1 MQQRKKRRILRRG
14 KEPDLLHITEL
25 EIDNFKSFSKKT
37 KIPFLEGFTVISGP
51 NGSGKSNIID
61 SILFVLALSS
71 SRNLRAEKLTDLI
84 NLNSGRNT
92 AEVTLEFSDGTK
104 IKRRIK
110 RTGNG
115 YYSYIYL
122 NERLCKQSDIVDH
135 LAKHGIKPHGY
146 NVVMQGDVTR
156 IMEMSDFERRKIIDE
171 IAGVSE
177 FDSKKQQS
185 LSELDI
191 VRERIEREE
200 LLLLELNKRVNELK
214 REREHALEYQ
224 KWQKDLLFF
233 QNCRAAAQLHEK
245 EKELSS
251 LMRSAEEH
259 RIALNRF
266 DTDRSLEENELSYL
280 KADLQD
286 IDDLINKKSGS
297 DYLKLIAELEEAK
310 SGIKLAEQTIVRL
323 RKEKETNLEA
333 INRIY
338 MDSKRAEARVVE
350 CTDQIRSLSIDRTNI
365 AMDIAS
371 ARAQQEKLETEIKQH
386 GEDTEGARERLF
398 SGLKDLEE
406 KKAQRSEILH
416 RQDML
421 IEKSRMRTSELERLN
436 QLLRQLDEDYAVKH
450 SQLSESE
457 ISITNLISQKK
468 DLDRTLSEREGM
480 MFAQRST
487 LERLQKEIREYEQ
500 DVYRLE
506 AAQQARGE
514 SGGKAIEAVMAME
527 HVHGTIADLGKAPA
541 EYATAL
547 NIAAGNKLQFVVCDD
562 DQVAADAIRYLKEER
577 LGRVTFLPL
586 NKLKPPAL
594 PPLKEAG
601 VIDYAVNLVEY
612 DPKYDRAFA
621 VALGATVVVDTLERA
636 RKLIGKY
643 RMVTLEGELLDRSG
657 AMTGGAT
664 RKQGGRG
671 FGAAVDDEI
680 FRIRAHLGELQGEAT
695 TLEAGI
701 KKITEEVDTQR
712 VARNE
717 IDQNIARLGM
727 FTEEFSRRFESITV
741 EKQTI
746 ELAVARQQEET
757 KNGAFELSSLEAE
770 LDKTSE
776 TINEVNAGIEEIK
789 KRLDDTN
796 IPVLTDQIEK
806 KRKEIEEA
814 ERRLRNKDGDITD
827 AQRERQH
834 FNTRLGEMGEE
845 RARQDERN
853 KQIDAETAGSNE
865 QIVAHKSQIATLE
878 DRQREFS
885 GELDELR
892 GKRAEASRHIQ
903 DSELKIMKF
912 DAEKERITILVNAV
926 EGRTRTL
933 GSEVEMLREQ
943 VGELDT
949 KLSLTEIEGK
959 IAEADGALRKIGA
972 VNMLAIEEYEKVQ
985 RQVGERTERK
995 ETLSRERSTLIER
1008 IEKFE
1013 QMKYEAFT
1021 TAFHAIDTN
1030 FREIFARL
1038 TSGSGHLILEN
1049 EEDPFAGGMT
1059 FAVQPRDKKVH
1070 LLSSLSGG
1078 EKSLTT
1084 LAFIFSIQRYIPA
1097 PFYAFDEVDMSLD
1110 GSNVERISSM
1120 VTELSPQ
1127 SQFVIVSLR
1136 KPMIDAAQR
1145 IMGVTLRPDKSTLVT
1160 GVKANG

>member
-1 MQQRKKRRILRRG
+1 M
-14 KEPDLLHITEL
+14 HITEL

-37 KIPFLEGFTVISGP
+37 KIPFLGGFTVISGP

-92 AEVTLEFSDGTK
+92 AEVALEFSDGTK

-110 RTGNG
+110 RTSNG
-115 YYSYIYL
+115 YYSYNYL

-135 LAKHGIKPHGY
+135 LSKHGIKPHGY

-177 FDSKKQQS
+177 FDLKKQQS

-200 LLLLELNKRVNELK
+200 LLLLELTRRVNELR

-224 KWQKDLLFF
+224 KWQKDLSFF
-233 QNCRAAAQLHEK
+233 QNCRAAAQLHDR
-245 EKELSS
+245 EKELAS
-251 LMRSAEEH
+251 LTRSTDEH
-259 RIALNRF
+259 RIMLTRIGA
-266 DTDRSLEENELSYL
+266 DRSLEENELSYL
-280 KADLQD
+280 KADLKD
-286 IDDLINKKSGS
+286 IDDLINRKSGS

-310 SGIKLAEQTIVRL
+310 SGIKLSDQTIVRL

-333 INRIY
+333 INRVY
-338 MDSKRAEARVVE
+338 MDTKRAEARVAE
-350 CTDQIRSLSIDRTNI
+350 CTDQIRTLSIDRTNLAMEI
-365 AMDIAS
+365 AA
-371 ARAQQEKLETEIKQH
+371 AKAQLEKFESEIRQH
-386 GEDTEGARERLF
+386 GEDTEGAREKLF
-398 SGLKDLEE
+398 ALLHDLEE
-406 KKAQRSEILH
+406 KRGQRSEILH
-416 RQDML
+416 QQDMH
-421 IEKSRMRTSELERLN
+421 IEKSRMRTTELERLML
-436 QLLRQLDEDYAVKH
+436 LLRQLDEEYTAKQ
-450 SQLSESE
+450 SQLTDSEKSAGD
-457 ISITNLISQKK
+457 LIAGKK
-468 DLDRTLSEREGM
+468 ELDRNLSELEGA
-480 MFAQRST
+480 MFAQRSS
-487 LERLQKEIREYEQ
+487 LERLRNEIRDNEQ
-500 DVYRLE
+500 DAFRLE

-514 SGGKAIEAVMAME
+514 SGGRAIEAVMAME

-541 EYATAL
+541 EYATSL

-562 DQVAADAIRYLKEER
+562 DQVAADAIRHLKEER

-594 PPLKEAG
+594 PPLKEPG
-601 VIDYAVNLVEY
+601 IIDYAVNLVEY
-612 DPKYDRAFA
+612 DPRYDRAFA
-621 VALGATVVVDTLERA
+621 VALGSTVVVDTLERA
-636 RKLIGKY
+636 RKLIGRY
-643 RMVTLEGELLDRSG
+643 RMVTLEGELLEKSG

-664 RKQGGRG
+664 KKQGGRG

-680 FRIRAHLGELQGEAT
+680 FRVRAHLGELQGEAA
-695 TLEAGI
+695 TLEAGV
-701 KKITEEVDTQR
+701 KRLTEEVDTKR
-712 VARNE
+712 STRNE
-717 IDQNIARLGM
+717 IEQKIARLGM
-727 FTEEFSRRFESITV
+727 FTEEFSRRFEAITV

-746 ELAVARQQEET
+746 EAAVARQQEET
-757 KNGAFELSSLEAE
+757 KNGAAE
-770 LDKTSE
+770 LTLLETAIDKTTES
-776 TINEVNAGIEEIK
+776 INEITSRIDELK

-806 KRKEIEEA
+806 KKKEIEES
-814 ERRLRNKDGDITD
+814 ERRLRNKDGDIND

-834 FNTRLGEMGEE
+834 FTARLVELGDD
-845 RARQDERN
+845 RKRQDERN
-853 KQIDAETAGSNE
+853 GQIDADIAGSNE
-865 QIVAHKSQIATLE
+865 QIAVHKSQIAALE
-878 DRQREFS
+878 ERQKEFS

-892 GKRAEASRHIQ
+892 TRRSEASQQIQ
-903 DSELKIMKF
+903 DSELKLMKF
-912 DAEKERITILVNAV
+912 DADKERITIQMVAI
-926 EGRTRTL
+926 EERARTL
-933 GSEVEMLREQ
+933 GIEVDMLRHQ
-943 VGELDT
+943 VGDMDT
-949 KLSLTEIEGK
+949 TLSLSEIEGK

-995 ETLSRERSTLIER
+995 ETLSRERTTLIER

-1021 TAFHAIDTN
+1021 TAFRAIDTN

-1049 EEDPFAGGMT
+1049 EEDPFTGGMT

-1120 VTELSPQ
+1120 ITELSPQ

-1136 KPMIDAAQR
+1136 KPMIEAAQR

>member
-1 MQQRKKRRILRRG
+1 
-14 KEPDLLHITEL
+14 LHITEL

-61 SILFVLALSS
+61 SVLFVLALSS

-92 AEVTLEFSDGTK
+92 AEVALEFSDGTK
-104 IKRRIK
+104 IRRRIK

-115 YYSYIYL
+115 YYSYNYL

-135 LAKHGIKPHGY
+135 LARHGIKPHGY

-177 FDSKKQQS
+177 FDVKKQQS

-200 LLLLELNKRVNELK
+200 LLLIELTRRVNELK

-224 KWQKDLLFF
+224 KWQKDLTYF
-233 QNCRAAAQLHEK
+233 QNCRAAAHLHDRD
-245 EKELSS
+245 KELTS
-251 LMRSAEEH
+251 LLRSTEEH
-259 RIALNRF
+259 GIQLARIAA
-266 DTDRSLEENELSYL
+266 DRSLEENELSYL
-280 KADLQD
+280 KADLTD
-286 IDDLINKKSGS
+286 IDDLINRKSGS

-323 RKEKETNLEA
+323 GKDKEANLEA
-333 INRIY
+333 INRVY
-338 MDSKRAEARVVE
+338 MDTKRAEARVAE
-350 CTDQIRSLSIDRTNI
+350 CTDQIRTLSIDRTNI
-365 AMDIAS
+365 AMEVAG
-371 ARAQQEKLETEIKQH
+371 AKAQLEKSETEIRQH

-398 SGLKDLEE
+398 ALLKDLEE
-406 KKAQRSEILH
+406 KKGQRSEILH
-416 RQDML
+416 QQDML
-421 IEKSRMRTSELERLN
+421 IEKSRMRTTELERLT
-436 QLLRQLDEDYAVKH
+436 LLLSQLDEEYAAKQA
-450 SQLSESE
+450 QLSDSE
-457 ISITNLISQKK
+457 RSVSDLVSEKK
-468 DLDRTLSEREGM
+468 ELDRTLSELEGA
-480 MFAQRST
+480 MFAQRSS
-487 LERLQKEIREYEQ
+487 LERLRTEIREYEQ
-500 DVYRLE
+500 DVFRLE

-514 SGGKAIEAVMAME
+514 SGGRALEAVMAME

-586 NKLKPPAL
+586 NKLRPPAL
-594 PPLKEAG
+594 PPLKEPG
-601 VIDYAVNLVEY
+601 IIDYAVNLVEY
-612 DPKYDRAFA
+612 DPKFDRAFA

-664 RKQGGRG
+664 KKPGGRG

-680 FRIRAHLGELQGEAT
+680 IRIRAHLGEIQAEAA

-701 KKITEEVDTQR
+701 KRITAEVDARRAT
-712 VARNE
+712 RNE
-717 IDQNIARLGM
+717 IDQKIARFGM
-727 FTEEFSRRFESITV
+727 FTEEFSRRFDAITV

-746 ELAVARQQEET
+746 DVAVSRQQEET
-757 KNGAFELSSLEAE
+757 RNGASELTALEAS
-770 LDKTSE
+770 LDKITES
-776 TINEVNAGIEEIK
+776 INEIGARIDEIK

-796 IPVLTDQIEK
+796 IPVLTEQIEK
-806 KRKEIEEA
+806 KRKEIEES
-814 ERRLRNKDGDITD
+814 ERRLRNKEGDIND

-834 FNTRLGEMGEE
+834 FNARLGELADE
-845 RARQDERN
+845 RRRQDERN
-853 KQIDAETAGSNE
+853 RQIDTEIAGSNE
-865 QIVAHKSQIATLE
+865 QIAAHKSHIAELE
-878 DRQREFS
+878 ERQKEFS
-885 GELDELR
+885 GVLDELR
-892 GKRAEASRHIQ
+892 TKRAEASQHIQ

-912 DAEKERITILVNAV
+912 DAEKERITVLTSAIEERA
-926 EGRTRTL
+926 RTL
-933 GSEVEMLREQ
+933 RDEVETLRQQ
-943 VGELDT
+943 VGDMDT
-949 KLSLTEIEGK
+949 NLSLSEIEGK

-972 VNMLAIEEYEKVQ
+972 VNMLAIEEYEKVE

-995 ETLSRERSTLIER
+995 DTLSRERATLIER

-1021 TAFHAIDTN
+1021 TAFRAIDAN

-1110 GSNVERISSM
+1110 GSNVERIASM
-1120 VTELSPQ
+1120 IMELAPQ

-1136 KPMIDAAQR
+1136 KPMIEAAER

>member
-1 MQQRKKRRILRRG
+1 M
-14 KEPDLLHITEL
+14 HITEL

-37 KIPFLEGFTVISGP
+37 KIPFLEGFSVISGP

-92 AEVTLEFSDGTK
+92 AEVALEFSDGTK

-115 YYSYIYL
+115 YYSYNYL
-122 NERLCKQSDIVDH
+122 NDRLCKQSDIVNH

-177 FDSKKQQS
+177 FDIKKQQS

-200 LLLLELNKRVNELK
+200 LLLLELTKRVNELK

-224 KWQKDLLFF
+224 KMQKDLLFF
-233 QNCRAAAQLHEK
+233 QNCRAAAQLHER
-245 EKELSS
+245 EKELAS
-251 LMRSAEEH
+251 LMRSTDEH
-259 RIALNRF
+259 TILITRNDA
-266 DTDRSLEENELSYL
+266 DRSLEENELSYL
-280 KADLQD
+280 KADLND

-310 SGIKLAEQTIVRL
+310 SGIKLADQTIVRL

-338 MDSKRAEARVVE
+338 MDTKRAESRVAE
-350 CTDQIRSLSIDRTNI
+350 CTDQIRTLSIDRTNI
-365 AMDIAS
+365 AMEIAG
-371 ARAQQEKLETEIKQH
+371 AKAQLEKFETEIKQH

-398 SGLKDLEE
+398 ALLKDLEE
-406 KKAQRSEILH
+406 KKGQRSEILH
-416 RQDML
+416 QQDML
-421 IEKSRMRTSELERLN
+421 IEKSRMRTTELERLI
-436 QLLRQLDEDYAVKH
+436 QLLKQLDEEFAAKQ
-450 SQLSESE
+450 SQLSDSE
-457 ISITNLISQKK
+457 KSTSDLLSQKK
-468 DLDRTLSEREGM
+468 DLDRTLSELEGS
-480 MFAQRST
+480 MFAQRSS
-487 LERLQKEIREYEQ
+487 LERLRTEIRENEQ
-500 DVYRLE
+500 DAFRLE

-514 SGGKAIEAVMAME
+514 SGGRAIEAVMAMD
-527 HVHGTIADLGKAPA
+527 HVHGTIAELGKAPA
-541 EYATAL
+541 EYSTAL

-562 DQVAADAIRYLKEER
+562 DQVAADAIRYLKAER

-594 PPLKEAG
+594 PPLKEPG
-601 VIDYAVNLVEY
+601 VIDYAVNLIEY

-621 VALGATVVVDTLERA
+621 VALGATVVVDTLERG

-643 RMVTLEGELLDRSG
+643 RMVTLEGELLERSG

-664 RKQGGRG
+664 KKQGIRG

-680 FRIRAHLGELQGEAT
+680 FRIRAHLAEIHGEAA
-695 TLEAGI
+695 TLESGI
-701 KKITEEVDTQR
+701 KRLTEEVDSKRTI
-712 VARNE
+712 RNE
-717 IDQNIARLGM
+717 IDQKIARLGM
-727 FTEEFSRRFESITV
+727 FTEEFSRRFDAITV

-746 ELAVARQQEET
+746 ETAVARQQEET
-757 KNGAFELSSLEAE
+757 RNGTAELTILEAD
-770 LDKTSE
+770 LDKTTE
-776 TINEVNAGIEEIK
+776 TIDAINSRIDEIK

-796 IPVLTDQIEK
+796 IPVLTEQIEK
-806 KRKEIEEA
+806 KRKEIEES
-814 ERRLRNKDGDITD
+814 ERRLRNKEGDIND
-827 AQRERQH
+827 AMRERQH
-834 FNTRLGEMGEE
+834 FSSRLGEFGEE
-845 RARQDERN
+845 RKRQDESN
-853 KQIDAETAGSNE
+853 GQIDTDIAGLNE
-865 QIVAHKSQIATLE
+865 QIAACKSQINALE
-878 DRQREFS
+878 ERQKEFS

-892 GKRAEASRHIQ
+892 TKRSEASRQIQ

-912 DAEKERITILVNAV
+912 EAEKERITIQMVALQERA
-926 EGRTRTL
+926 RTL
-933 GSEVEMLREQ
+933 GIEVDMLKNQ
-943 VGELDT
+943 VGDMDT
-949 KLSLTEIEGK
+949 DLSLSEIEGK

-972 VNMLAIEEYEKVQ
+972 VNMLAIEEYDKVQ
-985 RQVGERTERK
+985 RQVEERTERK
-995 ETLSRERSTLIER
+995 ETLSRERTTLIER

-1110 GSNVERISSM
+1110 GSNVERIASM
-1120 VTELSPQ
+1120 ITELSPQ

>member
-1 MQQRKKRRILRRG
+1 M
-14 KEPDLLHITEL
+14 HITEL

-51 NGSGKSNIID
+51 NGSGKSNIVD

-92 AEVTLEFSDGTK
+92 AEVSLEFSDGTK

-110 RTGNG
+110 RTANG
-115 YYSYIYL
+115 YYSYNYL
-122 NERLCKQSDIVDH
+122 NERLCKQSDIVEY
-135 LAKHGIKPHGY
+135 LARHGIKPHGY

-177 FDSKKQQS
+177 FDTKKQQS

-191 VRERIEREE
+191 VRERVEREE
-200 LLLLELNKRVNELK
+200 LLLLELTRRVNELK

-233 QNCRAAAQLHEK
+233 QNCRAAAQLHDR

-251 LMRSAEEH
+251 LVRSTEEH
-259 RIALNRF
+259 GIQLKRI
-266 DTDRSLEENELSYL
+266 DTDRSLEENELSYF
-280 KADLQD
+280 KADLKD

-323 RKEKETNLEA
+323 RKEKEVNLEA
-333 INRIY
+333 INRVY
-338 MDSKRAEARVVE
+338 MDTKRAEARVAE
-350 CTDQIRSLSIDRTNI
+350 CTDQIRTLSIDRTNI
-365 AMDIAS
+365 AMEVAS
-371 ARAQQEKLETEIKQH
+371 AKAQLEKYETEIKQH
-386 GEDTEGARERLF
+386 GENNEGAREKLF
-398 SGLKDLEE
+398 ALLKDLEE
-406 KKAQRSEILH
+406 KKGQRSEILH
-416 RQDML
+416 QQDML
-421 IEKSRMRTSELERLN
+421 IEKSRMRTTELERLTL
-436 QLLRQLDEDYAVKH
+436 LLRQLDEEYTEKQN
-450 SQLSESE
+450 QLSGSE
-457 ISITNLISQKK
+457 KNTGDLLAEKK
-468 DLDRTLSEREGM
+468 ELDRNLSELEGA
-480 MFAQRST
+480 MFAQRSS
-487 LERLQKEIREYEQ
+487 LERLRNEIRENEQ
-500 DVYRLE
+500 DAFRLE

-527 HVHGTIADLGKAPA
+527 QVHGTIADLGKAPA
-541 EYATAL
+541 EYSIAL

-586 NKLKPPAL
+586 NKLRPPSL
-594 PPLKEAG
+594 PPLKEPG

-621 VALGATVVVDTLERA
+621 VALGSTVVVDTLERA

-643 RMVTLEGELLDRSG
+643 RMVTLEGELLDKSG

-664 RKQGGRG
+664 KKPSGRG

-680 FRIRAHLGELQGEAT
+680 FRIRAHLGELLGEAA

-701 KKITEEVDTQR
+701 KRLTEDVDAKRTR
-712 VARNE
+712 RNE
-717 IDQNIARLGM
+717 IDQNIARFGM
-727 FTEEFSRRFESITV
+727 FNNEFTRRFEAISV

-746 ELAVARQQEET
+746 AAAVSRQQEET
-757 KNGAFELSSLEAE
+757 KNGAAELTSLEAD
-770 LDKTSE
+770 LDKT
-776 TINEVNAGIEEIK
+776 TGLINAINSQIEQIK

-806 KRKEIEEA
+806 KRKEIEESD
-814 ERRLRNKDGDITD
+814 RRLRNKDGDIND

-834 FNTRLGEMGEE
+834 FNARLVELGED
-845 RARQDERN
+845 RKRQDERN
-853 KQIDAETAGSNE
+853 GQIDADVAGSTE
-865 QIVAHKSQIATLE
+865 QITAHKSQIAALE
-878 DRQREFS
+878 ERQKEFS

-892 GKRAEASRHIQ
+892 SKRGDASQHIQ
-903 DSELKIMKF
+903 DSELKLMKF
-912 DAEKERITILVNAV
+912 DAEKERISVQLVAIQ
-926 EGRTRTL
+926 ERARTL
-933 GSEVEMLREQ
+933 GIEVDMLRQQ

-949 KLSLTEIEGK
+949 NMSLSEIEGK

-972 VNMLAIEEYEKVQ
+972 VNMLAIEEYDKVQ
-985 RQVGERTERK
+985 RQVDERTERK
-995 ETLSRERSTLIER
+995 ETLSRERTTLIER

-1013 QMKYEAFT
+1013 QMKYEAFS

-1110 GSNVERISSM
+1110 GSNAERIASM
-1120 VTELSPQ
+1120 ITELSPQ

-1136 KPMIDAAQR
+1136 KPMIEAAQR

>member
-1 MQQRKKRRILRRG
+1 
-14 KEPDLLHITEL
+14 LHITGL

-84 NLNSGRNT
+84 NLNSGKNI
-92 AEVTLEFSDGTK
+92 AEVALEFSDGTR

-115 YYSYIYL
+115 YYSYNYL

-135 LAKHGIKPHGY
+135 LARHGIKPHGY

-177 FDSKKQQS
+177 FDAKKQQS

-200 LLLLELNKRVNELK
+200 LLLLELTKRVNELK

-224 KWQKDLLFF
+224 KWQKDLSFF
-233 QNCRAAAQLHEK
+233 QNCRAAAQLHER
-245 EKELSS
+245 EKELAS
-251 LMRSAEEH
+251 LLRSTDER
-259 RIALNRF
+259 RIVLTRIDA
-266 DTDRSLEENELSYL
+266 DRGLEENELSYL
-280 KADLQD
+280 KADLKD

-323 RKEKETNLEA
+323 RREKETNLEA
-333 INRIY
+333 INRVY
-338 MDSKRAEARVVE
+338 MDTKRAEARVTE
-350 CTDQIRSLSIDRTNI
+350 CTDQIRTLSIDRTNI
-365 AMDIAS
+365 AMEIA
-371 ARAQQEKLETEIKQH
+371 AAKAQLEKFETGIRQH
-386 GEDTEGARERLF
+386 GEDTEGAREDLF
-398 SGLKDLEE
+398 SLLHDLEE
-406 KKAQRSEILH
+406 KKGQRSGILH
-416 RQDML
+416 QQDML
-421 IEKSRMRTSELERLN
+421 IEKSRMRTTELERLT
-436 QLLRQLDEDYAVKH
+436 LLLSQLDDEYTAKQT
-450 SQLSESE
+450 QLSDSGK
-457 ISITNLISQKK
+457 SVNDLVADKK
-468 DLDRTLSEREGM
+468 ELDRNLSDLEGA

-487 LERLQKEIREYEQ
+487 LERLRNEIRDNEQ
-500 DVYRLE
+500 DAFRLE

-514 SGGKAIEAVMAME
+514 SGGRAIEAVMAME

-541 EYATAL
+541 EYSVAL

-562 DQVAADAIRYLKEER
+562 DQVATDAIRYLKEER

-594 PPLKEAG
+594 PPLKEPG

-621 VALGATVVVDTLERA
+621 VALGSTIVVDTLERA

-643 RMVTLEGELLDRSG
+643 RMVTLEGELLEKSG

-664 RKQGGRG
+664 KKQGMRG

-680 FRIRAHLGELQGEAT
+680 FRIRAHLGELSGEAA

-701 KKITEEVDTQR
+701 KRLTEEVDKKRST
-712 VARNE
+712 RNE
-717 IDQNIARLGM
+717 IEQKIARFGM
-727 FTEEFSRRFESITV
+727 FTDEFSRRFEAITV

-746 ELAVARQQEET
+746 EAAVSRQQEET
-757 KNGAFELSSLEAE
+757 KNGAAELALLEAD
-770 LDKTSE
+770 LDKTTE
-776 TINEVNAGIEEIK
+776 TINEINSRMDEIK

-796 IPVLTDQIEK
+796 IPVLTEQIEK
-806 KRKEIEEA
+806 KKKEIEES
-814 ERRLRNKDGDITD
+814 ERRLRNKDGDIND

-834 FNTRLGEMGEE
+834 FSARLVELGDD
-845 RARQDERN
+845 RKRQDERN
-853 KQIDAETAGSNE
+853 GQIDAEISGSNE
-865 QIVAHKSQIATLE
+865 QIVAHKSQIAALE
-878 DRQREFS
+878 AQQKEFS

-892 GKRAEASRHIQ
+892 TKRSEASQQIQ

-912 DAEKERITILVNAV
+912 DADNERITIEMVAI
-926 EGRTRTL
+926 EERARAL
-933 GSEVEMLREQ
+933 GTEVDVLKNQ

-949 KLSLTEIEGK
+949 NLSLSEIEGK
-959 IAEADGALRKIGA
+959 IAEADGALRRIGA

-995 ETLSRERSTLIER
+995 ETLSRERATLIER

-1021 TAFHAIDTN
+1021 TAFRTIDTN

-1110 GSNVERISSM
+1110 GSNVERIASM
-1120 VTELSPQ
+1120 ITELSPN

-1136 KPMIDAAQR
+1136 KPMIEAAQR

>member
-1 MQQRKKRRILRRG
+1 M
-14 KEPDLLHITEL
+14 HITEL

-92 AEVTLEFSDGTK
+92 AEVALEFSDGTK
-104 IKRRIK
+104 IRRRIK
-110 RTGNG
+110 RTSNG
-115 YYSYIYL
+115 YYSYNYL
-122 NERLCKQSDIVDH
+122 NERLCKQSDIVEY
-135 LAKHGIKPHGY
+135 LARHGIIPHGY

-177 FDSKKQQS
+177 FDTKKQQS

-200 LLLLELNKRVNELK
+200 LLLLELTRRVNDLK

-224 KWQKDLLFF
+224 KWQKDLAFF
-233 QNCRAAAQLHEK
+233 QNCRAVAQLHDR

-251 LMRSAEEH
+251 LLRSTEEH
-259 RIALNRF
+259 GIQISRI

-280 KADLQD
+280 KADLKD

-310 SGIKLAEQTIVRL
+310 SGIKLAEQTIVSL
-323 RKEKETNLEA
+323 RKEKEVNLEA
-333 INRIY
+333 INRVY
-338 MDSKRAEARVVE
+338 MDTKRAEARVAE
-350 CTDQIRSLSIDRTNI
+350 CTDQIRTLSIDRTNI
-365 AMDIAS
+365 AMEVAG
-371 ARAQQEKLETEIKQH
+371 AKALLEKFETEIKQH
-386 GEDTEGARERLF
+386 GENNEGARDRLF
-398 SGLKDLEE
+398 ALLKDLEE
-406 KKAQRSEILH
+406 KKGQRSEILH
-416 RQDML
+416 QQDML
-421 IEKSRMRTSELERLN
+421 IEKSRMRTTELERLTLLLKQLEEEYTEKQN
-436 QLLRQLDEDYAVKH
+436 QLTGSEKSVGDLLAEKKELDRN
-450 SQLSESE
+450 LSE
-457 ISITNLISQKK
+457 L
-468 DLDRTLSEREGM
+468 EGA
-480 MFAQRST
+480 MFAQRSS
-487 LERLQKEIREYEQ
+487 LERLRNEIRENEQ
-500 DVYRLE
+500 DAFRLE

-527 HVHGTIADLGKAPA
+527 HIHGTIADLGKAPA
-541 EYATAL
+541 EYSTAL

-586 NKLKPPAL
+586 NKLKPPVL
-594 PPLKEAG
+594 PPLKEPG

-621 VALGATVVVDTLERA
+621 IALGSTVVIDTLERA

-643 RMVTLEGELLDRSG
+643 RMVTLEGELLDKSG

-664 RKQGGRG
+664 KKQGGRG

-680 FRIRAHLGELQGEAT
+680 FRIRAHLGELLGEAA

-701 KKITEEVDTQR
+701 KRLTEEVDTKR
-712 VARNE
+712 TTRNE
-717 IDQNIARLGM
+717 IDQKIARFGM
-727 FTEEFSRRFESITV
+727 FNDEFSRRFEAITV

-746 ELAVARQQEET
+746 GAAVSRQQEET
-757 KNGAFELSSLEAE
+757 KNGAAELTLLEAE
-770 LDKTSE
+770 LDKTTG
-776 TINEVNAGIEEIK
+776 TINAINSQIDEIK

-806 KRKEIEEA
+806 KRKEIEES
-814 ERRLRNKDGDITD
+814 ERRLRNKDGDIND

-834 FNTRLGEMGEE
+834 FNARLVELGED
-845 RARQDERN
+845 RKRQDERN
-853 KQIDAETAGSNE
+853 GQIDSDIAGSNE
-865 QIVAHKSQIATLE
+865 QITAHKSQIAALE
-878 DRQREFS
+878 ERQKEFS

-892 GKRAEASRHIQ
+892 TKRGEASQHIQ
-903 DSELKIMKF
+903 DSELKLMKF
-912 DAEKERITILVNAV
+912 DAEKERISIQLVALQ
-926 EGRTRTL
+926 ERARTL
-933 GSEVEMLREQ
+933 GIEVDMLRQQ

-949 KLSLTEIEGK
+949 NLSLSEIEGK

-985 RQVGERTERK
+985 RQVEERTERK
-995 ETLSRERSTLIER
+995 ETLSRERTTLIER

-1013 QMKYEAFT
+1013 QMKYEAFS

-1110 GSNVERISSM
+1110 GSNAERIASM
-1120 VTELSPQ
+1120 ITELSPQ

-1136 KPMIDAAQR
+1136 KPMIEAAQR

>member
-1 MQQRKKRRILRRG
+1 M
-14 KEPDLLHITEL
+14 HITEL

-92 AEVTLEFSDGTK
+92 AEVALEFSDGTK

-110 RTGNG
+110 RTSNG
-115 YYSYIYL
+115 YYSYNYL

-177 FDSKKQQS
+177 FDVKKQQS

-200 LLLLELNKRVNELK
+200 LLLLELTKRVNELK
-214 REREHALEYQ
+214 RERQHALEYQ
-224 KWQKDLLFF
+224 KCQKDLSFF
-233 QNCRAAAQLHEK
+233 QNCRAAAQLHDR
-245 EKELSS
+245 EKELAS
-251 LMRSAEEH
+251 LTRSTDEH
-259 RIALNRF
+259 RIVLTRIGA
-266 DTDRSLEENELSYL
+266 DRSLEENELSYV
-280 KADLQD
+280 KADLKD

-333 INRIY
+333 INRVY
-338 MDSKRAEARVVE
+338 MDTKRAEARVAE
-350 CTDQIRSLSIDRTNI
+350 CTDQIRTLSIDRTNLAMEI
-365 AMDIAS
+365 AA
-371 ARAQQEKLETEIKQH
+371 AKAQLEKFETEIRQH
-386 GEDTEGARERLF
+386 GEDSEGAREKLF
-398 SGLKDLEE
+398 TLLHDLEE
-406 KKAQRSEILH
+406 KKGQRSEILH
-416 RQDML
+416 QQDMH
-421 IEKSRMRTSELERLN
+421 IEKSRMRTTELERLT
-436 QLLRQLDEDYAVKH
+436 LLLKQLDEEYTEKQTQLTDSEKSAGDLLADKKELDRN
-450 SQLSESE
+450 LSE
-457 ISITNLISQKK
+457 L
-468 DLDRTLSEREGM
+468 EGA
-480 MFAQRST
+480 MFAQRSS
-487 LERLQKEIREYEQ
+487 LERLRNEIRDNEQ
-500 DVYRLE
+500 DAFRLE

-514 SGGKAIEAVMAME
+514 SGGRAIEAVMAME

-541 EYATAL
+541 EYATSL
-547 NIAAGNKLQFVVCDD
+547 NIAAGNKLQFVVCDN

-586 NKLKPPAL
+586 NKLKSPAL
-594 PPLKEAG
+594 PPLKEPG

-621 VALGATVVVDTLERA
+621 VALGSTVVVDTLERA
-636 RKLIGKY
+636 RKLMGKY
-643 RMVTLEGELLDRSG
+643 RMVTLEGELLEKSG

-664 RKQGGRG
+664 KKQGGRG

-680 FRIRAHLGELQGEAT
+680 FRVRAHLGQLLGEAA
-695 TLEAGI
+695 TLEAGV
-701 KKITEEVDTQR
+701 KRLTEEVDTKR
-712 VARNE
+712 STRNE
-717 IDQNIARLGM
+717 IEQKIARLGI
-727 FTEEFSRRFESITV
+727 FTGEFSRRFEAITV

-746 ELAVARQQEET
+746 EAAVARQQEET
-757 KNGAFELSSLEAE
+757 KNGAAELTLLEAD
-770 LDKTSE
+770 LDKTTE
-776 TINEVNAGIEEIK
+776 TINAINSRVDEIK

-796 IPVLTDQIEK
+796 IPVLTEQIEK
-806 KRKEIEEA
+806 KKKEIEES
-814 ERRLRNKDGDITD
+814 ERRLRNKDGDIND

-834 FNTRLGEMGEE
+834 FNARLVELGDD
-845 RARQDERN
+845 RKRQDERN
-853 KQIDAETAGSNE
+853 GQIDADIAGSNE
-865 QIVAHKSQIATLE
+865 QIAVHKSQIAALE
-878 DRQREFS
+878 ERQKEFS
-885 GELDELR
+885 GELNELR
-892 GKRAEASRHIQ
+892 IKRSEASQQIQ
-903 DSELKIMKF
+903 DSELKLMKF
-912 DAEKERITILVNAV
+912 DADKERISIQMVAI
-926 EGRTRTL
+926 EERARAL
-933 GSEVEMLREQ
+933 GIEVDMLRHQ
-943 VGELDT
+943 VGDLDT
-949 KLSLTEIEGK
+949 NLSLSEIEGK

-995 ETLSRERSTLIER
+995 ETLSRERATLIER

-1021 TAFHAIDTN
+1021 TAFRAIDTN

-1110 GSNVERISSM
+1110 GSNLERIASM
-1120 VTELSPQ
+1120 ITEFSPH

-1136 KPMIDAAQR
+1136 KPMIEAAQR

>member
-1 MQQRKKRRILRRG
+1 
-14 KEPDLLHITEL
+14 LHITEL

-37 KIPFLEGFTVISGP
+37 KIPFLGGFTVISGP

-92 AEVTLEFSDGTK
+92 AEVALEFSDGTK

-110 RTGNG
+110 RTSNG
-115 YYSYIYL
+115 YYSYNYL

-135 LAKHGIKPHGY
+135 LSKHGIKPHGY

-177 FDSKKQQS
+177 FDVKKQQS

-200 LLLLELNKRVNELK
+200 LLLLELTRRMNELR

-224 KWQKDLLFF
+224 KWQKDLSFF
-233 QNCRAAAQLHEK
+233 QNCRAAAQLHDR
-245 EKELSS
+245 EKELAS
-251 LMRSAEEH
+251 LTRSTDEH
-259 RIALNRF
+259 GILLTRICA
-266 DTDRSLEENELSYL
+266 DRSLEENELSYL
-280 KADLQD
+280 KADLKD

-333 INRIY
+333 INRVY
-338 MDSKRAEARVVE
+338 MDTKRAEARVAE
-350 CTDQIRSLSIDRTNI
+350 CTDQIRTLSIDRTNLAMEI
-365 AMDIAS
+365 AA
-371 ARAQQEKLETEIKQH
+371 AKAQLEKFETEIRQH
-386 GEDTEGARERLF
+386 GEDTEGAREKLF
-398 SGLKDLEE
+398 ALLHDLEE
-406 KKAQRSEILH
+406 KRGQRSEILH
-416 RQDML
+416 QQDMH
-421 IEKSRMRTSELERLN
+421 IEKSRMRTTELERLMLLLKQLDDEYTAKQN
-436 QLLRQLDEDYAVKH
+436 QLMDSEKSASDLLAGKKELDRN
-450 SQLSESE
+450 LSE
-457 ISITNLISQKK
+457 L
-468 DLDRTLSEREGM
+468 EGA
-480 MFAQRST
+480 MFAQRSS
-487 LERLQKEIREYEQ
+487 LERLRNEIRDNEQ
-500 DVYRLE
+500 DAFRLE

-514 SGGKAIEAVMAME
+514 SGGRAIEAVVAME

-541 EYATAL
+541 EYATSL

-594 PPLKEAG
+594 PPIKEPG
-601 VIDYAVNLVEY
+601 IIDYAVNLVEY

-621 VALGATVVVDTLERA
+621 VALGSTVVVDTLERA

-643 RMVTLEGELLDRSG
+643 RMVTLEGELLEKSG
-657 AMTGGAT
+657 AMTGGST
-664 RKQGGRG
+664 KKQGGRG

-680 FRIRAHLGELQGEAT
+680 FRIRAHLGELQGEAA
-695 TLEAGI
+695 TLEAGVKRLI
-701 KKITEEVDTQR
+701 EEVDTKR
-712 VARNE
+712 ATRNE
-717 IDQNIARLGM
+717 IEQKIARLGM
-727 FTEEFSRRFESITV
+727 FTEEFSRRFEAITV

-746 ELAVARQQEET
+746 EAAVARQQEET
-757 KNGAFELSSLEAE
+757 KNGAAE
-770 LDKTSE
+770 LTLLETDIDKTTES
-776 TINEVNAGIEEIK
+776 INEITSRIDEIK

-806 KRKEIEEA
+806 KKKEIEES
-814 ERRLRNKDGDITD
+814 ERRLRNKDGDIND

-834 FNTRLGEMGEE
+834 FTARLVELGDD
-845 RARQDERN
+845 RKRQDERN
-853 KQIDAETAGSNE
+853 GQIDSDIAGSNE
-865 QIVAHKSQIATLE
+865 QITVHKSQIAALE
-878 DRQREFS
+878 ERQKEFS

-892 GKRAEASRHIQ
+892 TKRSEASQQIQ
-903 DSELKIMKF
+903 DSELKLMKF
-912 DAEKERITILVNAV
+912 DADKERISIQMVAI
-926 EGRTRTL
+926 EERARTL
-933 GSEVEMLREQ
+933 SIEVDMLRHQ
-943 VGELDT
+943 VGDLDT
-949 KLSLTEIEGK
+949 NLSLSEIEGK

-995 ETLSRERSTLIER
+995 ETLSRERATLIER

-1021 TAFHAIDTN
+1021 TAFRAIDTN

-1049 EEDPFAGGMT
+1049 EEDPFTGGMT

-1110 GSNVERISSM
+1110 GSNVERIASM
-1120 VTELSPQ
+1120 ISELSPQ

-1136 KPMIDAAQR
+1136 KPMIEAAQR

>member
-1 MQQRKKRRILRRG
+1 M
-14 KEPDLLHITEL
+14 HITEL

-92 AEVTLEFSDGTK
+92 AEVALEFSDGTK
-104 IKRRIK
+104 IRRRIK

-115 YYSYIYL
+115 YYSYNYL
-122 NERLCKQSDIVDH
+122 NERVCKQSDIVDH
-135 LAKHGIKPHGY
+135 LARHGIKPHGY

-177 FDSKKQQS
+177 FDQKKQQS

-200 LLLLELNKRVNELK
+200 LLLIELTRRVNELK

-224 KWQKDLLFF
+224 KWQKDLVYF
-233 QNCRAAAQLHEK
+233 QNCRAAAQLHDR
-245 EKELSS
+245 EKELTS
-251 LMRSAEEH
+251 LLRSTDEH
-259 RIALNRF
+259 TIQLTRIAA
-266 DTDRSLEENELSYL
+266 DRGLEENELSYL
-280 KADLQD
+280 KADLAD
-286 IDDLINKKSGS
+286 IDGLINRKSGS

-310 SGIKLAEQTIVRL
+310 GGIKLAEQTIVRR
-323 RKEKETNLEA
+323 RKDKEANLEA
-333 INRIY
+333 INRVY
-338 MDSKRAEARVVE
+338 MDTKRAEARVAE
-350 CTDQIRSLSIDRTNI
+350 CTDQIRTLSIDRTNI
-365 AMDIAS
+365 AMEVAG
-371 ARAQQEKLETEIKQH
+371 AKAQLDKFETEIRQH
-386 GEDTEGARERLF
+386 GEDAEGSRERLF
-398 SGLKDLEE
+398 ALLKDLEE
-406 KKAQRSEILH
+406 KKGQRSEILH
-416 RQDML
+416 QQDML
-421 IEKSRMRTSELERLN
+421 IEKSRMRTTELERLT
-436 QLLRQLDEDYAVKH
+436 LLL
-450 SQLSESE
+450 SQLEEEYAAKQVQLADSEKS
-457 ISITNLISQKK
+457 ISDLVSSKK
-468 DLDRTLSEREGM
+468 DLDRTLSELEGA
-480 MFAQRST
+480 MFAQRSS
-487 LERLQKEIREYEQ
+487 LERLRTEIRESEQ
-500 DVYRLE
+500 DVFRLE

-514 SGGKAIEAVMAME
+514 SGGRALEAVMAME
-527 HVHGTIADLGKAPA
+527 HVHGTIADLGKAPG

-562 DQVAADAIRYLKEER
+562 DQVASDAIRYLKEER

-586 NKLKPPAL
+586 NKLRPPAL
-594 PPLKEAG
+594 PPLKEPG
-601 VIDYAVNLVEY
+601 IIDYAVNLVEY

-664 RKQGGRG
+664 KKPSGRG
-671 FGAAVDDEI
+671 FGAAVDDELI
-680 FRIRAHLGELQGEAT
+680 RIRAHLGDLQAEAA

-701 KKITEEVDTQR
+701 KRITAEVDAQR
-712 VARNE
+712 SIRNE
-717 IDQNIARLGM
+717 TDQKIARFGM
-727 FTEEFSRRFESITV
+727 FTEEFSRRFEAITV

-746 ELAVARQQEET
+746 DVAVARQREET
-757 KNGAFELSSLEAE
+757 GNGAAELSALEAG
-770 LDKTSE
+770 LDKTTE
-776 TINEVNAGIEEIK
+776 TINEIGARIEEIK

-796 IPVLTDQIEK
+796 IPVLTEQIEK
-806 KRKEIEEA
+806 KRKEIEES
-814 ERRLRNKDGDITD
+814 ERHLRNKEGDIND

-834 FNTRLGEMGEE
+834 FNARLVELAEE
-845 RARQDERN
+845 RRRQDERN
-853 KQIDAETAGSNE
+853 QQIDTEISGSNE
-865 QIVAHKSQIATLE
+865 QIAAHKSQITALE
-878 DRQREFS
+878 ERQKEFS
-885 GELDELR
+885 GVLDELR
-892 GKRAEASRHIQ
+892 SKRAEASQHIQ

-912 DAEKERITILVNAV
+912 DAERERITILTSAI
-926 EGRTRTL
+926 EERARTL
-933 GSEVEMLREQ
+933 GREVDSLRQQ
-943 VGELDT
+943 VGDMDT
-949 KLSLTEIEGK
+949 TLSLSEIEGK
-959 IAEADGALRKIGA
+959 IAEADGALRKVGA

-985 RQVGERTERK
+985 RQVEERTERK
-995 ETLSRERSTLIER
+995 DTLSRERATLIER

-1030 FREIFARL
+1030 FREVFARL

-1110 GSNVERISSM
+1110 GSNVERIASM
-1120 VTELSPQ
+1120 ITELSPQ

-1136 KPMIDAAQR
+1136 KPMIEAAER

>member
-1 MQQRKKRRILRRG
+1 M
-14 KEPDLLHITEL
+14 HITEL

-84 NLNSGRNT
+84 NLNTGRNT
-92 AEVTLEFSDGTK
+92 AEVALEFSDGTR

-115 YYSYIYL
+115 YYSYNYL
-122 NERLCKQSDIVDH
+122 NDRLCKQSDIVDH

-177 FDSKKQQS
+177 FDVKKQQS

-200 LLLLELNKRVNELK
+200 LLLLELTKRVNELR

-224 KWQKDLLFF
+224 KWQQDLSFF

-245 EKELSS
+245 EKELGS
-251 LMRSAEEH
+251 LMRSTDEH
-259 RIALNRF
+259 RIVLTRI

-280 KADLQD
+280 KADLKD

-333 INRIY
+333 MNRVY
-338 MDSKRAEARVVE
+338 MDTKRAEARVVE
-350 CTDQIRSLSIDRTNI
+350 CTDQIRTLSIDRTNI
-365 AMDIAS
+365 AMEIAT
-371 ARAQQEKLETEIKQH
+371 AKAQQEKLETEIKQH
-386 GEDTEGARERLF
+386 GEDTEGARDRLF
-398 SGLKDLEE
+398 SLLKDLEQ

-416 RQDML
+416 QQDML
-421 IEKSRMRTSELERLN
+421 IEKSRMRTTELERLT
-436 QLLRQLDEDYAVKH
+436 QLLRQLDEEYAVKQG
-450 SQLSESE
+450 QLSDGEKS
-457 ISITNLISQKK
+457 ISDHISRKK
-468 DLDRTLSEREGM
+468 DLDCTLSELEGT
-480 MFAQRST
+480 MFAQRSS

-500 DVYRLE
+500 DAFRLE
-506 AAQQARGE
+506 ATQQARGE
-514 SGGKAIEAVMAME
+514 SGGKAIEAVKAME

-541 EYATAL
+541 EYSTAL
-547 NIAAGNKLQFVVCDD
+547 NIAAGNKLQFVICDT

-577 LGRVTFLPL
+577 IGRVTFLPL

-594 PPLKEAG
+594 PPLKEPG
-601 VIDYAVNLVEY
+601 IIDYAVNLVEY

-621 VALGATVVVDTLERA
+621 VALGSTVVVDTLERA
-636 RKLIGKY
+636 RRLIGKY
-643 RMVTLEGELLDRSG
+643 RMVTLDGELLEKSG

-664 RKQGGRG
+664 KKPGGRG

-680 FRIRAHLGELQGEAT
+680 FRIHAHLAEIQGEAA

-701 KKITEEVDTQR
+701 KRLTGEVDTER
-712 VARNE
+712 EVRNG
-717 IDQNIARLGM
+717 IDQEIARLGL
-727 FTEEFSRRFESITV
+727 FTGEISRRFESITV

-757 KNGAFELSSLEAE
+757 KNGAAELTALESE
-770 LDKTSE
+770 LDKTTE
-776 TINEVNAGIEEIK
+776 TINEVSSGIEEIK

-806 KRKEIEEA
+806 KKKEIEES
-814 ERRLRNKDGDITD
+814 ERRLRNKDADIND

-834 FNTRLGEMGEE
+834 FNARLVELGEE
-845 RARQDERN
+845 RTRQDERN
-853 KQIDAETAGSNE
+853 KQIDSEIAGSNE
-865 QIVAHKSQIATLE
+865 QIAAHKAQIAALE
-878 DRQREFS
+878 ERQKEFS

-892 GKRAEASRHIQ
+892 IKRAEASRNIQ
-903 DSELKIMKF
+903 ESELKLMKF
-912 DAEKERITILVNAV
+912 DAEKERITILLTAI
-926 EGRTRTL
+926 EERARAL
-933 GSEVEMLREQ
+933 GFEVDMLRQQ
-943 VGELDT
+943 VGDT
-949 KLSLTEIEGK
+949 DTNLSLSEIEGK

-972 VNMLAIEEYEKVQ
+972 VNMLAIDEYEKVQ
-985 RQVGERTERK
+985 RQVEERTERK
-995 ETLSRERSTLIER
+995 ETLSRERATLIER

-1021 TAFHAIDTN
+1021 TAFRSIDTN

-1110 GSNVERISSM
+1110 GSNLERIASM
-1120 VTELSPQ
+1120 ITELSPQ

-1136 KPMIDAAQR
+1136 KPMIEAAQR